1 MTRLR
6 SETQI
11 DAPAER
17 VWAVLAD
24 FASWHR
30 WNPTLISAEGT
41 AMVGARVRLR
51 LRLGPQVITLHRTIL
66 EVDPPRR
73 LRWRSSPG
81 IHRLVDVERV
91 FDLEP
96 SGRSRIRLIQ
106 SERGGGIIAPVL
118 LWLLATPIV
127 QGYQNLGL
135 ALREQ
140 VEQPHV

>member
-24 FASWHR
+24 FASWSR

-41 AMVGARVRLR
+41 ATVGARVRLR
-51 LRLGPQVITLHRTIL
+51 LRLGRHLITLHRTIL
-66 EVDPPRR
+66 EVDPPCR

-81 IHRLVDVERV
+81 IPRLVDVERV
-91 FDLEP
+91 FDLESLGP
-96 SGRSRIRLIQ
+96 SRVRLVQ
-106 SERGGGIIAPVL
+106 SERGRGILAPVL
-118 LWLLATPIV
+118 LWLLATPIM
-127 QGYQNLGL
+127 QGYQNLGR
-135 ALREQ
+135 ALGEQ
-140 VEQPHV
+140 VEQSHV

>member
-6 SETQI
+6 LETRI
-11 DAPAER
+11 DAPAEQ
-17 VWAVLAD
+17 VWALLTD

-41 AMVGARVRLR
+41 ATVGASVQMR
-51 LRLGPQVITLHRTIL
+51 LRLGPRIVTLHRTIL

-81 IHRLVDVERV
+81 IPRLVDVERV

-96 SGRSRIRLIQ
+96 LGESRVRLVQ
-106 SERGGGIIAPVL
+106 SERGRGILAPAL

-127 QGYQNLGL
+127 HGYRDLGR
-135 ALREQ
+135 ALSEQ
-140 VEQPHV
+140 VEQPHG

>member
-1 MTRLR
+1 MTKLRLD
-6 SETQI
+6 TPI

-17 VWAVLAD
+17 VWAVLTD

-41 AMVGARVRLR
+41 PTVGARVRVR
-51 LRLGPQVITLHRTIL
+51 LRLGPRIVTLHRTIL
-66 EVDPPRR
+66 EVAPPRR

-81 IHRLVDVERV
+81 LPRLVDVERF

-96 SGRSRIRLIQ
+96 LGESQVRLVQ
-106 SERGGGIIAPVL
+106 SERGRGILAPAL

-127 QGYQNLGL
+127 QGYRDLGR
-135 ALREQ
+135 ALGEQ
-140 VEQPHV
+140 VEQPHG

>member
-11 DAPAER
+11 DTPAER

-30 WNPTLISAEGT
+30 WNPTLVSAEGT
-41 AMVGARVRLR
+41 ATVGTRVRIR
-51 LRLGPQVITLHRTIL
+51 LRLGRRLITLDRTIL

-81 IHRLVDVERV
+81 LPRWVDVERV

-96 SGRSRIRLIQ
+96 LGRSRVRLVQ
-106 SERGGGIIAPVL
+106 SERGRGILAPAL
-118 LWLLATPIV
+118 LWLLATSIV
-127 QGYQNLGL
+127 QGYQDLGR
-135 ALREQ
+135 ALGEQ
-140 VEQPHV
+140 VEQHHV